1 MATAIDI
8 VNAVIETSSTLKDNI
23 PLATNATLQTT
34 GGAIMQYTPFMN
46 EFINGLVNRILFQE
60 AHNMTYDN
68 PLRIFK
74 GVDIPYGTD
83 VQDSIANPAVATPY
97 DSSAM
102 SDVLSPASP
111 DVKTVYYRRNRQ
123 DKYKV
128 TVYDAVLAGAFTNAD
143 TFNNF
148 VSMILN
154 TLTSGDNIDE
164 FTLMKGVVGQAI
176 NDNNINKTPL
186 TVGADHRAFAETLVT
201 NLRAKYL
208 QFQFPSTKYNCYQK
222 MAINKGI
229 TNATPLTTWT
239 SPDRISVL
247 VRADVAAFTDVEVLA
262 KAFNMSKADF
272 LGRQVMVDSF
282 GDTGDAANT
291 LAIIADNTFLRT
303 HDNRFQMAETPYNAS
318 TLSRTY
324 FLHHWETMACSPFAN
339 AWAFTEKQSS

>member
-23 PLATNATLQTT
+23 PLATNATLQAT

-102 SDVLSPASP
+102 SDVLSPVSP

-164 FTLMKGVVGQAI
+164 FKLMKGVVGQAI
-176 NDNNINKTPL
+176 NDGNINKTSL
-186 TVGADHRAFAETLVT
+186 AVGADHRAFAETLVT
-201 NLRAKYL
+201 DLRAKYL

-222 MAINKGI
+222 MATAKGI
-229 TNATPLTTWT
+229 ANATPLTTWT

-282 GDTGDAANT
+282 GDTGDAAKT

-339 AWAFTEKQSS
+339 AWAFTEE

>member
-23 PLATNATLQTT
+23 PLATNATLQST

-83 VQDSIANPAVATPY
+83 VQDNIANPAVATPY

-164 FTLMKGVVGQAI
+164 FKLMKGVVGQAI
-176 NDNNINKTPL
+176 NDGNINKTSLPAG
-186 TVGADHRAFAETLVT
+186 TDHRAFAETLVT
-201 NLRAKYL
+201 DLRAKYL

-222 MAINKGI
+222 MAKAKGI
-229 TNATPLTTWT
+229 ENATPLTTWT
-239 SPDRISVL
+239 SPDRISVM

-282 GDTGDAANT
+282 GDTGDAAKT

-339 AWAFTEKQSS
+339 AWAFTEE

>member
-1 MATAIDI
+1 MATAVDV
-8 VNAVIETSSTLKDNI
+8 VNAVINTSSTLKDNI
-23 PLATNATLQTT
+23 PIATNATLQGT
-34 GGAIMQYTPFMN
+34 GAAIMSYTPFMN

-60 AHNMTYDN
+60 AHNVTYDN
-68 PLRIFK
+68 PLKIFK

-97 DSSAM
+97 DSTAM
-102 SDVLSPASP
+102 SDVLSPGDP

-128 TVYDAVLAGAFTNAD
+128 TVYDATLAGAFTNAD
-143 TFNNF
+143 AFNNF

-164 FTLMKGVVGQAI
+164 FKLMKGLLGQAI
-176 NDNNINKTPL
+176 NDGNINKTSIPA
-186 TVGADHRAFAETLVT
+186 GADHKTFAETLVT
-201 NLRAKYL
+201 DIRAKFL
-208 QFQFPSTKYNCYQK
+208 QFQFPSSAYNCYQK
-222 MAINKGI
+222 MATDAGI
-229 TNATPLTTWT
+229 SNATPLTTWT
-239 SPDRISVL
+239 TPDRISVL

-262 KAFNMSKADF
+262 KAFNMNKADF
-272 LGRQVMVDSF
+272 LGRQVLVDSF
-282 GDTGDAANT
+282 GDTGDAAKT

-339 AWAFTEKQSS
+339 AWAFTEA

>member
-23 PLATNATLQTT
+23 PLATNATLQAT

-164 FTLMKGVVGQAI
+164 FKLMKGVVGQAI
-176 NDNNINKTPL
+176 NDGNINKTTL
-186 TVGADHRAFAETLVT
+186 TAGTDHRAFAETLVT
-201 NLRAKYL
+201 DLRAKYL

-222 MAINKGI
+222 MAKAKGI
-229 TNATPLTTWT
+229 ENATPLTTWT

-247 VRADVAAFTDVEVLA
+247 VRADVAAYTDVEVLA

-282 GDTGDAANT
+282 GDTGDAAKT

-339 AWAFTEKQSS
+339 AWAFTEE

>member
-1 MATAIDI
+1 MATAVDV
-8 VNAVIETSSTLKDNI
+8 VNAVINTSSTLKENI
-23 PLATNATLQTT
+23 PTATNATLQNT
-34 GGAIMQYTPFMN
+34 GEAIMSYTPFMN

-60 AHNMTYDN
+60 AHNVTYDN
-68 PLRIFK
+68 PLKIFK

-97 DSSAM
+97 DSTAM
-102 SDVLSPASP
+102 SDVLSPGDP

-128 TVYDAVLAGAFTNAD
+128 TVYDATLAGAFTNAD
-143 TFNNF
+143 AFNNF

-164 FTLMKGVVGQAI
+164 FKLMKGLLGQAI
-176 NDNNINKTPL
+176 NDGNINKTSIAA
-186 TVGADHRAFAETLVT
+186 GADHKAFAETLVT
-201 NLRAKYL
+201 DIRAKFL
-208 QFQFPSTKYNCYQK
+208 QFQFPSSAYNCYQK
-222 MAINKGI
+222 MATAAGI
-229 TNATPLTTWT
+229 SNATPLTTWT
-239 SPDRISVL
+239 TPDRISVL

-262 KAFNMSKADF
+262 KAFNMNKADF
-272 LGRQVMVDSF
+272 LGRQVLVDSF
-282 GDTGDAANT
+282 GDSGDAAKT

-339 AWAFTEKQSS
+339 AWAFTEA

>member
-23 PLATNATLQTT
+23 PFATNATLQAT

-164 FTLMKGVVGQAI
+164 FELMKGVVGQAI
-176 NDNNINKTPL
+176 NDGNINKTSL
-186 TVGADHRAFAETLVT
+186 AAGADHRAFAETLVT
-201 NLRAKYL
+201 DLRAKYL

-222 MAINKGI
+222 MATAQGI
-229 TNATPLTTWT
+229 ANATPLTTWT
-239 SPDRISVL
+239 SPDRISVM

-282 GDTGDAANT
+282 GDTGDAAKT

-339 AWAFTEKQSS
+339 AWAFTEE

>member
-23 PLATNATLQTT
+23 PLATNATLQAT

-111 DVKTVYYRRNRQ
+111 DVKAVYYRRNRQ

-148 VSMILN
+148 VSM
-154 TLTSGDNIDE
+154 
-164 FTLMKGVVGQAI
+164 KGVVGQAI
-176 NDNNINKTPL
+176 NDGNINKTPL
-186 TVGADHRAFAETLVT
+186 VAGADRRAFAETLVT
-201 NLRAKYL
+201 DLRAKYL

-222 MAINKGI
+222 MAAAKGI
-229 TNATPLTTWT
+229 ANATPLTTWT

-282 GDTGDAANT
+282 GDTGDAAKT

-339 AWAFTEKQSS
+339 AWAFTEE

>member
-34 GGAIMQYTPFMN
+34 GGAIMQHTPFMN

-164 FTLMKGVVGQAI
+164 FKLMKGVVGQAI
-176 NDNNINKTPL
+176 NDANINKTAL
-186 TVGADHRAFAETLVT
+186 KAGTDHRAFSETLVT

-222 MAINKGI
+222 MATNQGI

-247 VRADVAAFTDVEVLA
+247 VRADVAAYTDVEVLA

-282 GDTGDAANT
+282 GDTGDAAKT

-339 AWAFTEKQSS
+339 AWAFTED

>member
-23 PLATNATLQTT
+23 PLATNATLQAT

-148 VSMILN
+148 ISMILN

-164 FTLMKGVVGQAI
+164 FALMKGVVGQAI
-176 NDNNINKTPL
+176 NDNNINKTTL
-186 TVGADHRAFAETLVT
+186 ATGDDHRAFAETLVT

-222 MAINKGI
+222 MATAKGI
-229 TNATPLTTWT
+229 ENATPLTTWT

-262 KAFNMSKADF
+262 KAFNMSKAEF

-282 GDTGDAANT
+282 GDTGDAAKT

-339 AWAFTEKQSS
+339 AWAFTEA

>member
-23 PLATNATLQTT
+23 PLATNATLQAT

-164 FTLMKGVVGQAI
+164 FKLMKGVVGQAI
-176 NDNNINKTPL
+176 NDGNINKTPL
-186 TVGADHRAFAETLVT
+186 HAGTDHRTFAETLVT
-201 NLRAKYL
+201 DLRAKYL

-222 MAINKGI
+222 MAKAKGI
-229 TNATPLTTWT
+229 ENATPLTTWT

-282 GDTGDAANT
+282 GDTGDAAKT

-339 AWAFTEKQSS
+339 AWAFTEE

>member
-23 PLATNATLQTT
+23 PLATNATLQAT

-164 FTLMKGVVGQAI
+164 FKLMKGVVGQAI
-176 NDNNINKTPL
+176 NDGNINKTSL
-186 TVGADHRAFAETLVT
+186 TAGTDHRAFAETLVT
-201 NLRAKYL
+201 DLRAKYL

-222 MAINKGI
+222 MAKAKGI
-229 TNATPLTTWT
+229 ENATPLTTWT

-247 VRADVAAFTDVEVLA
+247 VRADVAAYTDVEVLA

-282 GDTGDAANT
+282 GDTGDAAKT

-339 AWAFTEKQSS
+339 AWAFTEE

>member
-23 PLATNATLQTT
+23 PLATNATLQAT

-164 FTLMKGVVGQAI
+164 FKLMKGVVGQAI
-176 NDNNINKTPL
+176 NDGNINKTSL
-186 TVGADHRAFAETLVT
+186 TPGTDHRAFAETLVT
-201 NLRAKYL
+201 DLRAKYL

-222 MAINKGI
+222 MAKAKGI
-229 TNATPLTTWT
+229 ENATPLTTWT

-282 GDTGDAANT
+282 GDTGDAAKT

-339 AWAFTEKQSS
+339 AWAFTEE

>member
-23 PLATNATLQTT
+23 PLATNATLQAT

-83 VQDSIANPAVATPY
+83 VQDNIANPAVATPY
-97 DSSAM
+97 DSAAM

-164 FTLMKGVVGQAI
+164 FKLMKGVVGQAI
-176 NDNNINKTPL
+176 NDGNINKTPL
-186 TVGADHRAFAETLVT
+186 AAGTDHRTFAETLVT
-201 NLRAKYL
+201 DLRAKYL
-208 QFQFPSTKYNCYQK
+208 QFQFPSTNYNCYQK
-222 MAINKGI
+222 MAKAKGI
-229 TNATPLTTWT
+229 ENASPLTTWT

-282 GDTGDAANT
+282 GDTGDAAKT

-339 AWAFTEKQSS
+339 AWAFTEE

>member
-8 VNAVIETSSTLKDNI
+8 VNAVIETSSTLKENI
-23 PLATNATLQTT
+23 PLATNATLQAT

-83 VQDSIANPAVATPY
+83 VQDNIANPAVATPY

-102 SDVLSPASP
+102 SDALSPASP

-128 TVYDAVLAGAFTNAD
+128 TVYDAVLAGAFINTG

-164 FTLMKGVVGQAI
+164 FKLMKGVVGQAI
-176 NDNNINKTPL
+176 NDGNINKTSL
-186 TVGADHRAFAETLVT
+186 TAGTDHRAFAETLVT

-208 QFQFPSTKYNCYQK
+208 QFQFPSAKYNCYQK
-222 MAINKGI
+222 MAKAKGI
-229 TNATPLTTWT
+229 ENATPLTTWT

-282 GDTGDAANT
+282 GDTGDAAKT

-339 AWAFTEKQSS
+339 AWAFTEE

>member
-23 PLATNATLQTT
+23 PLATNATLQAT

-164 FTLMKGVVGQAI
+164 FKLMKGVVGQAI
-176 NDNNINKTPL
+176 NDGNINKTSL
-186 TVGADHRAFAETLVT
+186 TAGTDHRAFAETLVT
-201 NLRAKYL
+201 DLRAKYL

-222 MAINKGI
+222 MAKAKGI
-229 TNATPLTTWT
+229 ENATPLTTWT
-239 SPDRISVL
+239 SPDRVSVL

-282 GDTGDAANT
+282 GDTGDAAKT

-339 AWAFTEKQSS
+339 AWAFTEE

>member
-23 PLATNATLQTT
+23 PLATNATLQAT

-83 VQDSIANPAVATPY
+83 VQDNIANPAVATPY

-164 FTLMKGVVGQAI
+164 FKLMKGVVGQAI
-176 NDNNINKTPL
+176 NDGNINKTSL
-186 TVGADHRAFAETLVT
+186 TAGTDHRAFAETLVT
-201 NLRAKYL
+201 DLRAKYL

-222 MAINKGI
+222 MAKAKGI
-229 TNATPLTTWT
+229 ENATPLTTWT

-282 GDTGDAANT
+282 GDTGDAAKT

-324 FLHHWETMACSPFAN
+324 FLHHWETMACSPLAN
-339 AWAFTEKQSS
+339 AWAFTEE

>member
-23 PLATNATLQTT
+23 PLATNATLQAT

-128 TVYDAVLAGAFTNAD
+128 TVYDAVLAGAFTNSD

-164 FTLMKGVVGQAI
+164 FKLMKGVVGQAI
-176 NDNNINKTPL
+176 NDGNINKTTL
-186 TVGADHRAFAETLVT
+186 TAGADHRAFAETLVT
-201 NLRAKYL
+201 DLRAKYL

-222 MAINKGI
+222 MAKAKGI
-229 TNATPLTTWT
+229 ENATPLTTWT

-247 VRADVAAFTDVEVLA
+247 VRADVAAYTDVEVLA

-282 GDTGDAANT
+282 GDTGDAAKT

-339 AWAFTEKQSS
+339 AWAFTEE

>member
-23 PLATNATLQTT
+23 PLATNATLQST

-164 FTLMKGVVGQAI
+164 FKLMKGVVGQAI
-176 NDNNINKTPL
+176 NDGNINKTSL

-201 NLRAKYL
+201 DLRAKYL

-222 MAINKGI
+222 MAKAKGI
-229 TNATPLTTWT
+229 ENATPLTTWT

-272 LGRQVMVDSF
+272 LGRQVIVDSF
-282 GDTGDAANT
+282 GDTGDAAKT

-339 AWAFTEKQSS
+339 AWAFTEE

>member
-23 PLATNATLQTT
+23 PLATNATLQAT

-164 FTLMKGVVGQAI
+164 FKLMKGVVGQAI
-176 NDNNINKTPL
+176 NDGNINKTSL
-186 TVGADHRAFAETLVT
+186 TAGTDHRAFAETLVT
-201 NLRAKYL
+201 DLRAKYL

-222 MAINKGI
+222 MATAKGI
-229 TNATPLTTWT
+229 ENATPLTTWT

-247 VRADVAAFTDVEVLA
+247 VRADVAAYTDVEVLA

-282 GDTGDAANT
+282 GDTGDAAKT

-339 AWAFTEKQSS
+339 AWAFIEE

>member
-23 PLATNATLQTT
+23 PLATNATLQAT
-34 GGAIMQYTPFMN
+34 GGAIMQCTPFMN

-128 TVYDAVLAGAFTNAD
+128 TVYDAVLAGAFINAD

-176 NDNNINKTPL
+176 NDGNINKTSL
-186 TVGADHRAFAETLVT
+186 TVGADHRAFAETLIT
-201 NLRAKYL
+201 DLRAKYL

-222 MAINKGI
+222 MAKAKGI
-229 TNATPLTTWT
+229 KNATPLTTWT

-282 GDTGDAANT
+282 GDTGDAAKT

-339 AWAFTEKQSS
+339 AWAFTEE

>member
-8 VNAVIETSSTLKDNI
+8 VNAVIETSSTLKENI
-23 PLATNATLQTT
+23 PLATNATLQAT

-164 FTLMKGVVGQAI
+164 FKLMKGVVGQAI
-176 NDNNINKTPL
+176 NDGNINKTSL
-186 TVGADHRAFAETLVT
+186 TAGTDHRAFAETLVT
-201 NLRAKYL
+201 DLRAKYL

-222 MAINKGI
+222 MAKAKGI
-229 TNATPLTTWT
+229 ENATPLTTWT

-247 VRADVAAFTDVEVLA
+247 VRADVAAYTDVEVLA

-282 GDTGDAANT
+282 GDTGDAAKT

-339 AWAFTEKQSS
+339 AWAFTEE

>member
-23 PLATNATLQTT
+23 PLATNATLQAT

-164 FTLMKGVVGQAI
+164 FKLMKGVVGQAI
-176 NDNNINKTPL
+176 NDGNINKTSL

-201 NLRAKYL
+201 DLRAKYL

-222 MAINKGI
+222 MAKAKGI
-229 TNATPLTTWT
+229 ANATPLTTWT

-282 GDTGDAANT
+282 GDTGDAAKT

-339 AWAFTEKQSS
+339 AWAFTEE

>member
-23 PLATNATLQTT
+23 PLATNATLQAT
-34 GGAIMQYTPFMN
+34 GGAIMQHTPFMN

-164 FTLMKGVVGQAI
+164 FKLMKGVVGQAI
-176 NDNNINKTPL
+176 NDGNINKTSL
-186 TVGADHRAFAETLVT
+186 TAGADHRAFAETLVT
-201 NLRAKYL
+201 DLRAKYL

-222 MAINKGI
+222 MAKAKGI
-229 TNATPLTTWT
+229 ENATPLTTWT

-247 VRADVAAFTDVEVLA
+247 VRADVAAYTDVEVLA

-282 GDTGDAANT
+282 GDTGDAAKT

-339 AWAFTEKQSS
+339 AWAFTEE

>member
-1 MATAIDI
+1 
-8 VNAVIETSSTLKDNI
+8 
-23 PLATNATLQTT
+23 
-34 GGAIMQYTPFMN
+34 
-46 EFINGLVNRILFQE
+46 
-60 AHNMTYDN
+60 MTYDN

-102 SDVLSPASP
+102 SDVLSPASA

-176 NDNNINKTPL
+176 NDGNINKTSL
-186 TVGADHRAFAETLVT
+186 AVGADHRAFAETLVT
-201 NLRAKYL
+201 DLRAKYL

-222 MAINKGI
+222 MATAQGI

-262 KAFNMSKADF
+262 KAFNMSKAEF

-282 GDTGDAANT
+282 GDTGDAAKT

-339 AWAFTEKQSS
+339 AWAFTEE